1 VGHSTIDT
9 LIRNTK
15 NKGDVTVMK
24 NTTLESRSEMIKKQS
39 KDVDRVM
46 KELLDQDQK
55 EKTTT
60 DVATGSQK
68 KSNTRKTGGHGTSS
82 DCKTMPCARGGM

>member
-1 VGHSTIDT
+1 VGHSTIAT

-24 NTTLESRSEMIKKQS
+24 NTTLQSRSEIIKKQL

-46 KELLDQDQK
+46 KELLEQDQK

-68 KSNTRKTGGHGTSS
+68 KSIR
-82 DCKTMPCARGGM
+82 R